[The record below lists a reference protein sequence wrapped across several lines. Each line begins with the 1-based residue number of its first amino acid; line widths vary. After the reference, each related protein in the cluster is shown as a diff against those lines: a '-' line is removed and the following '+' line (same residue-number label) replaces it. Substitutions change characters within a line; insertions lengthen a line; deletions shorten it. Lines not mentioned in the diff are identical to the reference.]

1 MLSPLLQQ
9 YSDDTELRIL
19 YAKFLSRKGNALRD
33 DSSRMREVQTP
44 LPPNLPKKAIP
55 HKLRS
60 KFAGPPTGARAKG
73 SPPRAAGTSGG
84 EPAAGVSRAGVGCG
98 ASARS
103 RCSALRAPPS
113 RSAAPPASQFLR
125 MLANSPAPPQDA
137 ASLRFQLPE
146 PKVIA
151 HVGRRRVACEYIRS
165 PTWAYPA
172 PNAPPSQPARRQT
185 PHHGRRA
192 QRLQPRAC
200 TCWPDWTGVFP
211 AEAMC
216 VHHDQHVAHQT

>member
-1 MLSPLLQQ
+1 MSNFEFRSFPP
-9 YSDDTELRIL
+9 S
-19 YAKFLSRKGNALRD
+19 
-33 DSSRMREVQTP
+33 
-44 LPPNLPKKAIP
+44 PPNLPKKAIP

-172 PNAPPSQPARRQT
+172 PNAPPPNRPAGRHLTMADVRSDCSPELAHAGQTGQGYSPQKQCACITTSTLRTKHDNPT
-185 PHHGRRA
+185 PHPQQVA
-192 QRLQPRAC
+192 SC
-200 TCWPDWTGVFP
+200 VTCW
-211 AEAMC
+211 A
-216 VHHDQHVAHQT
+216 